1 MLPSDAREIEVWGT
15 MVERCGWATSDPLYI
30 AYHDDEWGVPE
41 HDDRKLFEML
51 ILEGA
56 QAGLSWI
63 TILRRRDGYRRAF
76 DNFDPATVAAYDDAK
91 VQELLQDSGIIRNG
105 AKIRSTITNARHF
118 LEIQAEHGSFD
129 RYLWAFVDGQP
140 VVADWTTL
148 AGVPAK
154 TELSDRIS
162 KDLKKRGFSFVGSTI
177 VYAYLQ
183 ATGVVNDHIQT
194 CFRAP
199 VAATTAVVGPRSVV

>member
-1 MLPSDAREIEVWGT
+1 
-15 MVERCGWATSDPLYI
+15 
-30 AYHDDEWGVPE
+30 
-41 HDDRKLFEML
+41 ML

-63 TILRRRDGYRRAF
+63 TILKRRDGYRRAF
-76 DNFDPATVAAYDDAK
+76 DNFEPQIVAAYDEAR
-91 VQELLQDSGIIRNG
+91 VEQLLQDTGIIRNR
-105 AKIRSTITNARHF
+105 AKIRATITNARHY

-129 RYLWAFVDGQP
+129 RFLWAYVDGQP
-140 VVADWTTL
+140 VIHNWAAL
-148 AGVPAK
+148 PNVPAK

-177 VYAYLQ
+177 IYAYLQ
-183 ATGVVNDHIQT
+183 ATGVVNDHIQR

-199 VAATTAVVGPRSVV
+199 VLTA